1 MQITQKCS
9 LNNRKKYLTGINAHA
24 RVMSTARDAETLFG
38 QQLEHCRAL
47 SEQHPRGNPYFH
59 SSGQLSVYL
68 SPDDLVSKA
77 LGSAEKAVAQLTRYK
92 SWIFQSANTFTL
104 SVSCCKGVIQV
115 LIWSQVLLKK
125 HFRYTLR

>member
-1 MQITQKCS
+1 M
-9 LNNRKKYLTGINAHA
+9 YVGINAHA

-38 QQLEHCRAL
+38 QQLERCRAL

-92 SWIFQSANTFTL
+92 KLDFPICKVQIRPPYLYPA
-104 SVSCCKGVIQV
+104 VKGVIQV
-115 LIWSQVLLKK
+115 LKWSQVLLET
-125 HFRYTLR
+125 HFRHTLR